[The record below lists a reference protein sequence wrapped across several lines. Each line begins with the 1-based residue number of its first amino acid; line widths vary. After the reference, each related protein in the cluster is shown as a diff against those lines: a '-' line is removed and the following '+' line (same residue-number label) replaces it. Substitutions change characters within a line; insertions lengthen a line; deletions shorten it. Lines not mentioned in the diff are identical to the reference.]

1 MHQPG
6 ETRRRYRERHRDVPA
21 QHRPIGA
28 GSADVAQDRRVKLDV
43 AKGLSRTVQRNLI
56 LGRAVGVIESRLRCP
71 SPGKAPEIVDGLRI
85 VEPALDT
92 VEPGLADADQRRE
105 VARLRYLSFD
115 HCVTVGLMQSAG
127 DRFNL
132 QRFVDAQERA
142 YPTVLDE
149 LRAGR
154 KRSHWIWFVFPQI
167 AGLGSSAT
175 AARYAISSLDEACAF
190 LRHDVL
196 GPRLHECTR
205 LVNAVPDRSIGEIF
219 GSPDDMKVRSSM
231 TLFAH
236 ATEDNSDFVE
246 LLARY
251 YDGNEDPLT
260 LQRLT

>member
-1 MHQPG
+1 
-6 ETRRRYRERHRDVPA
+6 
-21 QHRPIGA
+21 
-28 GSADVAQDRRVKLDV
+28 
-43 AKGLSRTVQRNLI
+43 
-56 LGRAVGVIESRLRCP
+56 
-71 SPGKAPEIVDGLRI
+71 
-85 VEPALDT
+85 
-92 VEPGLADADQRRE
+92 
-105 VARLRYLSFD
+105 
-115 HCVTVGLMQSAG
+115 MQSAS
-127 DRFNL
+127 DRFDL
-132 QRFVDAQERA
+132 QRFVDAQERV
-142 YPTVLDE
+142 YPSVLDE

-175 AARYAISSLDEACAF
+175 AARYAISSLDEARAY